1 MKSRYRSS
9 VSKKYGQV
17 NQRVVGMTNYC
28 IEAKLRILR
37 SYRLKILHEF
47 CHDVLKEAYSDS
59 ISIQTLL
66 ACRELRRRSQL
77 FPSDPQLFTVRFA
90 ENFQEHLPKAL
101 YDAIEATSRQ
111 KNPEEPASL
120 EKILRGK
127 AKTLFYIPSSSEIMA
142 CIKQQGAADTQLN
155 IQSGRLAKPVE
166 QFDVDLD
173 VNAIDELTKEQAK
186 QATLY
191 TATET

>member
-1 MKSRYRSS
+1 MSF
-9 VSKKYGQV
+9 
-17 NQRVVGMTNYC
+17 C

-37 SYRLKILHEF
+37 SYRLKLLHEF

-101 YDAIEATSRQ
+101 YDAIEATSR
-111 KNPEEPASL
+111 
-120 EKILRGK
+120 
-127 AKTLFYIPSSSEIMA
+127 
-142 CIKQQGAADTQLN
+142 
-155 IQSGRLAKPVE
+155 
-166 QFDVDLD
+166 
-173 VNAIDELTKEQAK
+173 
-186 QATLY
+186 
-191 TATET
+191 